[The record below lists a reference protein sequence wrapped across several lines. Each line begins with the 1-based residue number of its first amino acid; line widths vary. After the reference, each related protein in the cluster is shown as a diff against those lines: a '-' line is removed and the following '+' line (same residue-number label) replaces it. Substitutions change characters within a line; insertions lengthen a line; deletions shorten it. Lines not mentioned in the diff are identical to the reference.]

1 MSLGMEVGLSPGVFV
16 LNGDPAPPPQKMA
29 EPPPQFSAHVY
40 CGQTA
45 GWIKMPFG
53 MEVGLGPGH
62 IVLDGPLGREVGLN
76 TSDIVLDGDQLPP
89 PKRCTGH
96 SFAQL
101 LLLYSP
107 LFVCERFCHSLH
119 VVTGEH
125 RYGSACSIHATKR
138 RVVWPTCMC
147 WRHPRTVVHALRCL
161 GHSWCSGIQ
170 PSNAALLCMVLEPTV
185 CCTSIAEICVA
196 LIQASAQG
204 AFLGALKWCWRH
216 LCRVSSFDVVVTSF
230 SEFSVDYKCPD

>member
-1 MSLGMEVGLSPGVFV
+1 MG
-16 LNGDPAPPPQKMA
+16 
-29 EPPPQFSAHVY
+29 
-40 CGQTA
+40 
-45 GWIKMPFG
+45 
-53 MEVGLGPGH
+53 
-62 IVLDGPLGREVGLN
+62 
-76 TSDIVLDGDQLPP
+76 TSSPP

-230 SEFSVDYKCPD
+230 SEFSVDYKCPDWTQLNSESSNGLCSRSPKPAIKRVQTLADISHSALHAFAVYEAISLHTCVLS